1 MYIQDAEWRFIVN
14 PAEKRE
20 DTYNLIETIGRT
32 CYQSEVKDIPDHGAK
47 FVRQIVK
54 RGHLGLLE
62 HVNMTI
68 EFLVDRGTTHE
79 IVRHRHASFAQE
91 STRYC
96 VAGETRLTTTNPHN
110 RPTVAELYKLTQAS
124 RNGAWKRMKVRQYDE
139 RNGEIRYA
147 GVKSIVHNGE
157 RECVEITTSLGYKLI
172 CTPDHQVLTPGGYVE
187 AQGLAT
193 GSRIYV
199 NGTEESYKNKD
210 WLYHQAIQLGKT
222 FTQIAAETGFNAST
236 LKKWARKHELPKRGT
251 GFFNVNRT
259 PWNKGI
265 ADSRQVEPL
274 RKYHHCGRRNEGIM
288 KEDTSCY
295 QKRKAEYCA
304 LCGTTDSL
312 EVHHKDKNHANNMP
326 ENLITLCESCHQRV
340 HSRNLL
346 VAYADEVVSIVQVGK
361 RNVYDIEMDSEFHN
375 FIADGVVVHNCNYS
389 KGKFE
394 HAITVINIDTALET
408 DPLTKDMTPEEK
420 MAIWLEWRDGCKDA
434 EKHYFRMLELGAS
447 PQIARGVLPT
457 SLKSELKMTANLR
470 EWRHFFALRALEL
483 TGPVHPQML
492 EVAWPVYEACLRNLP
507 EVFHGI
513 GPKDVE

>member
-68 EFLVDRGTTHE
+68 EFLVDRGVTHE
-79 IVRHRHASFAQE
+79 IVRHRHASFAQT
-91 STRYC
+91 STRY
-96 VAGETRLTTTNPHN
+96 
-110 RPTVAELYKLTQAS
+110 
-124 RNGAWKRMKVRQYDE
+124 
-139 RNGEIRYA
+139 
-147 GVKSIVHNGE
+147 
-157 RECVEITTSLGYKLI
+157 
-172 CTPDHQVLTPGGYVE
+172 
-187 AQGLAT
+187 
-193 GSRIYV
+193 
-199 NGTEESYKNKD
+199 
-210 WLYHQAIQLGKT
+210 
-222 FTQIAAETGFNAST
+222 
-236 LKKWARKHELPKRGT
+236 
-251 GFFNVNRT
+251 
-259 PWNKGI
+259 
-265 ADSRQVEPL
+265 
-274 RKYHHCGRRNEGIM
+274 
-288 KEDTSCY
+288 
-295 QKRKAEYCA
+295 
-304 LCGTTDSL
+304 
-312 EVHHKDKNHANNMP
+312 
-326 ENLITLCESCHQRV
+326 
-340 HSRNLL
+340 
-346 VAYADEVVSIVQVGK
+346 
-361 RNVYDIEMDSEFHN
+361 
-375 FIADGVVVHNCNYS
+375 CNYS
-389 KGKFE
+389 KGKFG
-394 HAITVINIDTALET
+394 HAITVINIDTALDT